1 MAYKPEMK
9 MAARMKAVAMV
20 QSRTSVDSDK
30 ALGQKVR
37 TRSSE
42 RYNYEDGDGIENRVH
57 EQHHDFSGL
66 LVNDLD
72 IV

>member
-30 ALGQKVR
+30 ALRQKVR

-42 RYNYEDGDGIENRVH
+42 RYNYEDGHGIENRVH